1 MLEYV
6 ILLIVACVALPV
18 SYKLLLRRRL
28 PRDLAVLTRQRKLVW
43 HFGDAQDLPTRYC
56 QLYLFNLGH
65 DRRAGCLLSGPLPA
79 GQITAFQYSYK
90 LGPSQRW
97 AGLRWTAAVL
107 ETSTTR
113 PGTFMGTA
121 LELIRAGPF
130 ARYRSIRPDPIES
143 PPLRS
148 SLFCESPAALQSW
161 LERGLERFLA
171 DQDQAIVWEL
181 RGRLVAGYLPGPVEP
196 ARLDRLI
203 DGVVRLHELT
213 TCNCQS
219 PLSTKPQQQ

>member
-1 MLEYV
+1 MPEYV
-6 ILLIVACVALPV
+6 MLLIAAAVALPV

-28 PRDLAVLTRQRKLVW
+28 PPDLAALARQRKLVW
-43 HFGDAQDLPTRYC
+43 RFGDAHDLPRRYC

-65 DRRAGCLLSGPLPA
+65 DRRAGCLLSGSLPA
-79 GQITAFQYSYK
+79 GQITTFQYSYK

-107 ETSTTR
+107 QTSATR
-113 PGTFMGTA
+113 PGTFMGTT
-121 LELIRAGPF
+121 LDLIPAGLF

-143 PPLRS
+143 PPSPS

-161 LERGLERFLA
+161 LERGLGRFLA
-171 DQDQAIVWEL
+171 DQDRAAVWEL
-181 RGRLVAGYLPGPVEP
+181 RGRLVAAYLPGPVDP

-203 DGVVRLHELT
+203 DGVVQLHELT
-213 TCNCQS
+213 TCHCRT
-219 PLSTKPQQQ
+219 PVPTAPQQQ